1 MSQTEPAATRPRR
14 GTRWLLFGSLALN
27 LFFIGIA
34 VALAVRASE
43 PRRWHRDVFVRT
55 ERLASTLPKA
65 DAAILLD
72 QMKTNRT
79 AIANAQTRY
88 RDSRDDIRAALRQ
101 EPFSEQ
107 SARTTMAANRA
118 ARQKYDEVLH
128 GVFADAAAK
137 MSPEGRHAMADYRIS
152 RRKPKKDRQ

>member
-43 PRRWHRDVFVRT
+43 PRRWH
-55 ERLASTLPKA
+55 
-65 DAAILLD
+65 
-72 QMKTNRT
+72 
-79 AIANAQTRY
+79 
-88 RDSRDDIRAALRQ
+88 RDDIRAALRQ

-137 MSPEGRHAMADYRIS
+137 MSPEGRHAMADYRIR